1 MQCKD
6 TNCPHCDSHAECVA
20 ICDAAVTC
28 NNPDFIEERKKM
40 NKAPARVVIVV
51 NGGVVTNVYSDDP
64 EIEVDLLDYDE
75 MKLFDEDSEDGDY
88 CHYLILED
96 NIEDMTE
103 LEIN

>member
-1 MQCKD
+1 M
-6 TNCPHCDSHAECVA
+6 
-20 ICDAAVTC
+20 
-28 NNPDFIEERKKM
+28 KM
-40 NKAPARVVIVV
+40 SRVVIVV
-51 NGGVVTNVYSDDP
+51 NGGVVTSVYSDDGS
-64 EIEVDLLDYDE
+64 IKVDILDYDE